1 MEAKVVLI
9 TGCSSGIGLA
19 IAAKL
24 ANDEQKRFRVI
35 ATMRNLGKRGALE
48 EATGGRH
55 GDTLQIQQLDVCDD
69 ESLRQCMDSIPNQH
83 IDILINN
90 AGIGLI
96 GPIECQSI
104 EEMKAV
110 FETNF
115 FGVVRMIKAVL
126 PGMKARRNGHIVVMS
141 SVMGV
146 QGIMFNDVYAASKF
160 AVEGF
165 CESLVVQTLKFNIN
179 ITLIEPGPVVTK
191 FEEKVFEEARK
202 ADYSGTDPD
211 TADMFVKIYLEN
223 TKTVFSSTGQSP
235 ETVAE
240 ETLKVITSEK
250 PPFRQQ
256 TNPLYTP
263 MTALKHADPSGEL
276 ATDVFYKLLFQYSK
290 LMYAVVG
297 AVRFMRWKAQK
308 MQQGMKLLGLS

>member
-1 MEAKVVLI
+1 MEQKTVLI
-9 TGCSSGIGLA
+9 TGCSTGIGLA

-24 ANDEQKRFRVI
+24 ATDEQKRFKVY
-35 ATMRNLGKRGALE
+35 ATMRNLKKREALE
-48 EATGGRH
+48 EAAGEAGE
-55 GDTLQIQQLDVCDD
+55 GTLHIRQLDVCDE
-69 ESLRQCMDSIPNQH
+69 ESIQNCLNSIPERH

-96 GPIECQSI
+96 GPVECLSI

-126 PGMKARRNGHIVVMS
+126 PDMKARRNGHIVVMS
-141 SVMGV
+141 SVLGL

-179 ITLIEPGPVVTK
+179 ITLIEPGPVVTE
-191 FEEKVFEEARK
+191 FEKKVFEEAVK
-202 ADYSGTDPD
+202 ADYSSTDPD
-211 TADMFVKIYLEN
+211 TADMFVKVYLEN
-223 TKTVFSSTGQSP
+223 TKSIFSSTGQRP
-235 ETVAE
+235 EDVAE
-240 ETLKVITSEK
+240 ETVKVITSEK
-250 PPFRQQ
+250 PPFRLQ

-263 MTALKHADPSGEL
+263 MTALKHVDPTGEL
-276 ATDVFYKLLFQYSK
+276 ATDVFYKMLFQYNK
-290 LMYAVVG
+290 LMRASVGVV
-297 AVRFMRWKAQK
+297 RLLRWKAQK
-308 MQQGMKLLGLS
+308 MQQGLKMLGLY